1 VWTRNFEL
9 DSLAYFLMY
18 LWNYWTSPGLYR
30 PESLLMEPLVH
41 DAVVTVL
48 KVLEIEQHHEE
59 RSPYRYSEL
68 PRDGLGPPT
77 KYTGGAH
84 GAWDD
89 HVCRC
94 AGVHDPINPYDRAM
108 HMQDPCKLPF
118 VLPASRR
125 VCTPLLLVM
134 V

>member
-1 VWTRNFEL
+1 MWTRNFEL

-30 PESLLMEPLVH
+30 PEALLVEPLVH

-59 RSPYRYSEL
+59 RSPYRYSEI

-77 KYTGGAH
+77 KYTGGDCSCWSKVLGIQRFCVAE
-84 GAWDD
+84 AA
-89 HVCRC
+89 
-94 AGVHDPINPYDRAM
+94 AG
-108 HMQDPCKLPF
+108 L
-118 VLPASRR
+118 LPAWP
-125 VCTPLLLVM
+125 VPPLHPFGPSL
-134 V
+134 

>member
-18 LWNYWTSPGLYR
+18 LWNYWASPGLYR
-30 PESLLMEPLVH
+30 PEALLLEPLVH

-77 KYTGGAH
+77 KYTGGVWQAWPCCQH
-84 GAWDD
+84 VVHLHITWRHLCGAK
-89 HVCRC
+89 RC
-94 AGVHDPINPYDRAM
+94 IRVTLAGCHEYPG
-108 HMQDPCKLPF
+108 
-118 VLPASRR
+118 R
-125 VCTPLLLVM
+125 VGTG
-134 V
+134 